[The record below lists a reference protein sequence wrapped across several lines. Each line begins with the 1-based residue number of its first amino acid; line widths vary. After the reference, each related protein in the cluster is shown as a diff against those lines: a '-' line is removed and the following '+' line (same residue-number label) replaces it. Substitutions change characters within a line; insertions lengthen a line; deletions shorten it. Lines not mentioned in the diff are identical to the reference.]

1 MEINEAM
8 VEQSAQTVPVGTDEQ
23 LTETKDASTSIDSIM
38 QEGNTATEEGPK
50 EEGQHEPGW
59 FQKRW
64 NKERSKLAD
73 EIRAEVRSE
82 YEQQFAP
89 MRERLIEM
97 DARELVASGKVKDL
111 ETAKELV
118 RYRQGSP
125 AQAEQPKEVDRPR
138 NPKGQFTSNESPASA
153 RATWA
158 REQAEKVRAKTGLD
172 VVAEFN
178 NNPEIQQK
186 VISGEMDFYDVAD
199 AMAQRNGGKQQS
211 KGKPPAPMR
220 SPNGATGGEKTP
232 IANMTKAQFAKMD
245 KMISEGVRFD
255 IK

>member
-23 LTETKDASTSIDSIM
+23 LTETQDASTSLDSIM
-38 QEGNTATEEGPK
+38 QEDKTVTEEGPK
-50 EEGQHEPGW
+50 DEGQHEPGW

-64 NKERSKLAD
+64 NKEKSKLAD
-73 EIRAEVRSE
+73 EIRAEVRNE

-89 MRERLIEM
+89 MRDRLIEM
-97 DARELVASGKVKDL
+97 DAKELVASGKVKDL
-111 ETAKELV
+111 ETARELV
-118 RYRQGSP
+118 RYRQGMP
-125 AQAEQPKEVDRPR
+125 MRTEQPKPAEQPR
-138 NPKGQFTSNESPASA
+138 NEKGQFTSNESQASIRASMA
-153 RATWA
+153 RD
-158 REQAEKVRAKTGLD
+158 QAEKVKAKTGFD
-172 VVAEFN
+172 VISEFN
-178 NNPEIQQK
+178 NNPEIQKK

-255 IK
+255 VK